1 MEQKTQ
7 TYQQKKEKFFFSEKK
22 SFIGSATDNALHKN
36 PFLKILQGS
45 VQMRMFKETGLYSIT
60 FM

>member
-1 MEQKTQ
+1 M
-7 TYQQKKEKFFFSEKK
+7 EKFFFSEKK
-22 SFIGSATDNALHKN
+22 SFIASATDNALHKN